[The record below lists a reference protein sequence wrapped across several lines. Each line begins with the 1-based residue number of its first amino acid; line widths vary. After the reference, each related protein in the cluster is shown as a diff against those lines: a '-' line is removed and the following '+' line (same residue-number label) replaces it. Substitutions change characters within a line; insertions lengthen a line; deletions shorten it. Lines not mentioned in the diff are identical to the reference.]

1 MMEPIS
7 AVFTLDGVVI
17 PSINEA
23 NSLYQNGYG
32 SMLKDSRL
40 LNLQPSEV
48 LYLVEHQKISIID
61 EESKNRLFFQ
71 ELVQKYS
78 EEEKNIW
85 TKYIVY
91 RDLRSRGFTVKE
103 GNGPRIDFLV
113 YERGSYGK
121 KMPKYRI
128 YTVWEGSTE
137 PVENLGKIL
146 DEASNKNQILRLAVV
161 DRRGEIVYY
170 TLSDMEF

>member
-1 MMEPIS
+1 MEPIS
-7 AVFTLDGVVI
+7 AVFTSDGVVI
-17 PSINEA
+17 PSVNEA

-78 EEEKNIW
+78 EREKNTW

-91 RDLRSRGFTVKE
+91 RDLKSRGFTVKE
-103 GNGPRIDFLV
+103 GNGPSIDFLV

-121 KMPKYRI
+121 KMPRYRI

-161 DRRGEIVYY
+161 DRRGEIIYY
-170 TLSDMEF
+170 TLSDMGF

>member
-1 MMEPIS
+1 MEPIS
-7 AVFTLDGVVI
+7 AIFTFNGVII

-32 SMLKDSRL
+32 SMLKENRI

-48 LYLVEHQKISIID
+48 LYLLEHQKISVID
-61 EESKNRLFFQ
+61 EESKVRLFFQ

-78 EEEKNIW
+78 EEDKDIW
-85 TKYIVY
+85 TKYVVY
-91 RDLRSRGFTVKE
+91 RDLRNRGFTVKE
-103 GNGPRIDFLV
+103 GNGPSVDFLV

-121 KMPKYRI
+121 KMPRYRI
-128 YTVWEGSTE
+128 YTVWEGSSE
-137 PVENLGKIL
+137 PVESLGKIL
-146 DEASNKNQILRLAVV
+146 DESTNKNQILRLAVV
-161 DRRGEIVYY
+161 DRRGEIIYY